1 MISEGTIVVRS
12 TEPIT
17 AAIDDEIVM
26 LSPDEG
32 AYFGLNA
39 VGSSIWQLI
48 GVPRTV
54 SSLCLALVREY
65 DVDRQTCYAEVVSF
79 LDQLERAGL
88 VEVRR

>member
-1 MISEGTIVVRS
+1 MISDGTIVVRS
-12 TEPIT
+12 AEPLT

-26 LSPDEG
+26 LSPDRG

-48 GVPRTV
+48 GAPRTV
-54 SSLCLALVREY
+54 SSLCQALMREF
-65 DVDRQTCYAEVVSF
+65 DVDGRTCLTEVTSF

-88 VEVRR
+88 IEVRR